1 MPYIGKLPITGNFIK
16 LDNITVVNGQAA
28 YTMQKDSV
36 NFSPASA
43 NQMLV
48 SLNGIIQNPSSSF
61 TISGSTITF
70 ASNLVTGDVIN
81 FILVL
86 GDVLNVGTV
95 SDNTI
100 TNDKLATAP
109 TLISKGAGSD
119 SGAIQLN
126 CEQNTH
132 GVKLKSP
139 DHSAGQSWTLKL
151 PDNSP
156 TADKFLKVKSITGSG
171 ATAVGQMEFASAGG
185 LVKLAEVTD
194 STNQS
199 EIEFT
204 GLYAYGATYQTLII
218 SHSHA
223 TGSGEVRFAV
233 KGYNESSYYSTA
245 YYWTSIIGRPNGN
258 ITGYGQTNSSYGK
271 LLGSYGE
278 SHGFR
283 GDIIIHDPRNASNGS
298 RVAIEYLQTFWS
310 AVDSSAMVHG
320 VVGVGTTTGV
330 DAIKYYFASSNFGAG
345 NAVLYGVLK

>member
-1 MPYIGKLPITGNFIK
+1 MPYIGQQPITGNFIK
-16 LDNITVVNGQAA
+16 LDDITVVNGQAS
-28 YTMQKDSV
+28 YTMQKDSA

-43 NQMLV
+43 NHMLV
-48 SLNGIIQNPSSSF
+48 SLNGIIQNPGSSF
-61 TISGSTITF
+61 TISNHTITF

-81 FILVL
+81 FIMVL
-86 GDVLNVGTV
+86 GDVLNIGTP
-95 SDNTI
+95 SDNTV

-132 GVKLKSP
+132 GVKIKGP
-139 DHSAGQSWTLKL
+139 PHSASQSYTLTL
-151 PDNSP
+151 PS
-156 TADKFLKVKSITGSG
+156 TAPSANKALITDGSG
-171 ATAVGQMEFASAGG
+171 NLSFGSAGG

-199 EIEFT
+199 AIEFT

-223 TGSGEVRFAV
+223 TGTGEIRCEI
-233 KGYNESSYYSTA
+233 KGVNQGSYYNTA
-245 YYWTSIIGRPNGN
+245 YYWCAVTGRPNN
-258 ITGYGQTNSSYGK
+258 NVNTYGVSNGSYGK
-271 LLGSYGE
+271 LLGSFGE
-278 SHGFR
+278 SHGYR
-283 GDIIIHDPRNASNGS
+283 GNIIIHDPRNVSNAS
-298 RVAIEYLQTFWS
+298 RVAIEYLQTGWNN
-310 AVDSSAMVHG
+310 ASSVVVAHG
-320 VVGVGTTTGV
+320 VIGLGTTTGI